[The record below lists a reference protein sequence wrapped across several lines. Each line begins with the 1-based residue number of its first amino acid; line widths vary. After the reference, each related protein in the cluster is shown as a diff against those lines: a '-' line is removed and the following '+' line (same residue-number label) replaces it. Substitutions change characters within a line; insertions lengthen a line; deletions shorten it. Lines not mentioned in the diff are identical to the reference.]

1 MIIKGDVNGDGKIT
15 VEDQLMI
22 RAHILGHITL
32 TGDALIAADTN
43 NDGEI
48 KVTDILKIQR
58 HLLGIEILNEV
69 IE

>member
-15 VEDQLMI
+15 VEDQVLI
-22 RAHILGHITL
+22 QAHIFEYTTL

-48 KVTDILKIQR
+48 TSADILKVQK
-58 HLLGIEILNEV
+58 HLLGTEILNEV

>member
-15 VEDQLMI
+15 VEDQLLMQ
-22 RAHILGHITL
+22 AHVLGQITL
-32 TGDALIAADTN
+32 QGDTFTAADTN
-43 NDGEI
+43 NDGE
-48 KVTDILKIQR
+48 VTAADILKVQK